1 LSGGNQQKLLFAR
14 SLSLQPRLL
23 ILDEPTRGV
32 DIGAKQ
38 EIYRKIE
45 SIADDGVALLVI
57 SSELPELL
65 ALCDRIAVLHEGRLM
80 GVLDRR
86 QAKLTQEHI
95 MALATGHAL
104 PPS

>member
-1 LSGGNQQKLLFAR
+1 LFAR
-14 SLSLQPRLL
+14 SLSLKPRLL

-45 SIADDGVALLVI
+45 AIAEEGVALLVI

-65 ALCDRIAVLHEGRLM
+65 ALCDRVGVLHEGRLT
-80 GVLDRR
+80 GILDRR
-86 QAKLTQEHI
+86 RNALTQESI
-95 MALATGHAL
+95 MSLATGHTVPL
-104 PPS
+104 S